1 MAAPVV
7 DQAAFDGNFQGRI
20 TAFYASRLAM
30 IFFILLTTI
39 FLRQEVLGVTAIVQI
54 YATLTATFL
63 ISLAQSAFWEISV
76 KSRLFMPSLLL
87 YDLLLTSYLV
97 YLTGVDSSVFLFVY
111 LFNIA
116 FASVAYQ
123 LQGSL
128 LVAVV
133 SGLIYFFIYGAN
145 NEMDTIDAW
154 YTLAWNELLFLLSAL
169 LCGQFMD
176 ELKKQKAMLATQKES
191 IENLERLNNRLL
203 NSLPVGVMLVGTS
216 GNVENINQT
225 ANAILGADG
234 QPAPGRKYYELF
246 PDLRGIFEA
255 WEQMTETQR
264 LRFIFR
270 SREDQPPHLSL
281 RVVPLLTREGRERQH
296 IIVFQDISKLQ
307 ALEQKLEFESK
318 LAATGELAAAI
329 AHEIRNP
336 LASISGSIELLS
348 QGMNPKNEQE
358 KKLANIALLEI
369 RRLNRLVT
377 DFLEFAKPKDY
388 SGDDFPLA
396 ALVEEVSEAMR
407 NRASRFPVN
416 IRNDLPESLSAHAN
430 RERMKQVFINLF
442 INSAEAAE
450 SGPVEI
456 TVSAKRA
463 AEAQIEILVADNGPG
478 IPPEVAGRI
487 FDPFFTTKK
496 DGTGLGLATIA
507 QIMRAAKG
515 DITLMSSAQGACFR
529 LSVPASSS
537 MEVANSAPEASHG
550 G

>member
-1 MAAPVV
+1 MATRAV
-7 DQAAFDGNFQGRI
+7 DQLLFDGKFQGRI
-20 TAFYASRLAM
+20 TAFYAARLAM
-30 IFFILLTTI
+30 IILILLTAI
-39 FLRQEVLGVTAIVQI
+39 FLRQEVLGDTAVVQI

-63 ISLAQSAFWEISV
+63 ISLAQSAFWEVSV
-76 KSRLFMPSLLL
+76 KSRFFMPSLLL

-128 LVAVV
+128 LVAVL
-133 SGLIYFFIYGAN
+133 SGLMYFFIYGAN
-145 NEMDTIDAW
+145 NEMDTADAW

-176 ELKKQKAMLATQKES
+176 ELKKQKAMLATQKKD
-191 IENLERLNNRLL
+191 IENLELLNNRLL
-203 NSLPVGVMLVGTS
+203 NSLPVGVMLVGAD
-216 GNVENINQT
+216 GGVENINQT
-225 ANAILGADG
+225 ASAVLGLSGEKGA
-234 QPAPGRKYYELF
+234 GRKYYELF
-246 PDLRGIFEA
+246 PDLKGIFEA
-255 WEQMTETQR
+255 WSQMTETQR

-270 SREDQPPHLSL
+270 SREGEPPHLSL
-281 RVVPLLTREGRERQH
+281 RVVPLLNREGQERQH

-307 ALEQKLEFESK
+307 ALEEKLEFESK

-336 LASISGSIELLS
+336 LASISGSIELLAQNMES
-348 QGMNPKNEQE
+348 RDDQE
-358 KKLANIALLEI
+358 RKLANIALLEI

-388 SGDDFPLA
+388 AGGDFPLS
-396 ALVEEVSEAMR
+396 ALVDEVIEAMR
-407 NRASRFPVN
+407 NRAHKQPFT
-416 IRNDLPESLSAHAN
+416 IKNDLPANLSAHAN

-442 INSAEAAE
+442 INSIEANDA
-450 SGPVEI
+450 GPVEI
-456 TVSAKRA
+456 SVT
-463 AEAQIEILVADNGPG
+463 AERTPEGHIDILVADNGPG

-515 DITLMSSAQGACFR
+515 NIQIESATRGASFR
-529 LSVPASSS
+529 LTVPASST
-537 MEVANSAPEASHG
+537 MEVANSAS
-550 G
+550 

>member
-1 MAAPVV
+1 MAANKAE
-7 DQAAFDGNFQGRI
+7 QLAFDGRFQGRI
-20 TAFYASRLAM
+20 TAFYAARLGM
-30 IFFILLTTI
+30 IFLILLTAI
-39 FLRQEVLGVTAIVQI
+39 FLKQEVLGETAIVQI

-63 ISLAQSAFWEISV
+63 ISLAQSAFWEQSV
-76 KSRLFMPSLLL
+76 KSRYFMPSLLL

-128 LVAVV
+128 LVAAL
-133 SGLIYFFIYGAN
+133 SGLMYVFIYGAN
-145 NEMDTIDAW
+145 NEMDTTDAW

-176 ELKKQKAMLATQKES
+176 ELKKQKAMLATQRQD

-203 NSLPVGVMLVGTS
+203 NSLPVGVMLVSAS
-216 GNVENINQT
+216 GKVENINQT
-225 ANAILGADG
+225 ANAILGFSGEEGAG
-234 QPAPGRKYYELF
+234 KKYYELF

-255 WEQMTETQR
+255 WGQMTETQR

-281 RVVPLLTREGRERQH
+281 RVVPLLNREGQERQH

-307 ALEQKLEFESK
+307 ALEEKLEFESK

-336 LASISGSIELLS
+336 LASISGSIELLAQNMGS
-348 QGMNPKNEQE
+348 RDEQDR
-358 KKLANIALLEI
+358 KLANIALLEI
-369 RRLNRLVT
+369 GRLNRLVT

-388 SGDDFPLA
+388 AGGDFPLA
-396 ALVEEVSEAMR
+396 VLVDEVSEAMR
-407 NRASRFPVN
+407 NQANKHPVS
-416 IRNDLPESLSAHAN
+416 IRHSLPPTLCVHAN
-430 RERMKQVFINLF
+430 RERMKQVFFNLF
-442 INSAEAAE
+442 LNSIEANQ

-456 TVSAKRA
+456 FVSAERIP
-463 AEAQIEILVADNGPG
+463 EGQIEIIVTDNGPG
-478 IPPEVAGRI
+478 IPPEAAGRI
-487 FDPFFTTKK
+487 FDPFFTTKS

-515 DITLMSSAQGACFR
+515 NIQLDQSPQGASFR
-529 LSVPASSS
+529 LTIPASST
-537 MEVANSAPEASHG
+537 MELANSAS
-550 G
+550 